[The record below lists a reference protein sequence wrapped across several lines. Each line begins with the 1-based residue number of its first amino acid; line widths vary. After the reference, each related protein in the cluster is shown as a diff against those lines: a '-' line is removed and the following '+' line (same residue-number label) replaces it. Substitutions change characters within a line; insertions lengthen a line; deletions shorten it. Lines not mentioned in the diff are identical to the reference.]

1 MELTF
6 KQKFRLTV
14 TNGIKYIPLLKN
26 LISREL
32 KKKYRQSMLGYV
44 WCVLNP
50 LLSMIIMTI
59 VFSRM
64 FHNKIQNFPVYL
76 MAGRVMYSFITDC
89 VGSMLR
95 SITGNGKLM
104 RKTRVPY
111 YIFPLASMGSSV
123 VNFLF
128 QLCAFALVL
137 IFTKTFPSI
146 HLIMF
151 PVVCLEMFLFSFG
164 FGSLLAIA
172 QVYIRDTR
180 YLYSVFTTLWFYMT
194 ALFYPLE
201 NLPNTLQIIIRNFN
215 PAYYFVEMSR
225 YIFLFHQWP
234 KPMMLLRG
242 AVVGIVFT
250 AAGLWA
256 YAKKKDNLILYV

>member
-1 MELTF
+1 MALTF
-6 KQKFRLTV
+6 SQKCRLTV
-14 TNGIKYIPLLKN
+14 TNGIRYLPLLKN

-32 KKKYRQSMLGYV
+32 KKKYRQSILGYV

-50 LLSMIIMTI
+50 LLAMIIMTI

-64 FHNKIQNFPVYL
+64 FHNRIENFPVYL
-76 MAGRVMYSFITDC
+76 FAGRMMYSFITDC

-128 QLCAFALVL
+128 QLVAFALVL
-137 IFTKTFPSI
+137 IFTGTFPSYHI
-146 HLIMF
+146 AAF
-151 PVVCLEMFLFSFG
+151 PLVCLEMFLFSFG

-201 NLPNTLQIIIRNFN
+201 SLPLTLQRIIRTFN

-225 YIFLFHQWP
+225 FIFLYHQWP
-234 KPMMLLRG
+234 TGMMMLKG
-242 AVVGIVFT
+242 AVVGVAFT

-256 YAKKKDNLILYV
+256 YSRAKNNMILYV